1 VETHGEAILIR
12 AGIAA
17 LVALGSATHASARG
31 VEVNAMGGYRFGG
44 GFVENATGRARS
56 LDDGGSFGLVVNVD
70 TSYEGQIEASWD
82 RQVSHVAGPGFDVN
96 VDAFQLGG
104 LYLWGE
110 SEKVRPF
117 LLGTVGA
124 VRYAPQAAGVDD
136 VTRFGFALGLGA
148 KLFVSPRFGFRV
160 EARTLATVFGTEGN
174 LFCTLPGVCLLRAT
188 GQVLWQGE
196 VRAGL
201 VLRFP

>member
-1 VETHGEAILIR
+1 METPREAGVIR
-12 AGIAA
+12 TAA
-17 LVALGSATHASARG
+17 LVLLALNAAPSAFARG
-31 VEVNAMGGYRFGG
+31 VEINALGGYRFGG
-44 GFVENATGRARS
+44 GFVENATGRHRS
-56 LDDGGSFGLVVNVD
+56 LDHGPSFGLVLNVD

-82 RQVSHVAGPGFDVN
+82 RQVSNVAGPAFDVN
-96 VDAFQLGG
+96 VDAYQLGG

-124 VRYAPQAAGVDD
+124 VRYSPQVAGVDG

-148 KLFVSPRFGFRV
+148 KLLVSPRFGFRV
-160 EARTLATVFGTEGN
+160 EGRTLATVFGTDGN
-174 LFCTLPGVCLLRAT
+174 LFCTLPGVCLLRAS